1 MTYEARGVVKE
12 VGQERKFPSG
22 FSKREIVVDTAE
34 RGSRFPNEIPFTAVK
49 DKCALL
55 DGFRVGD
62 EVSVTFAVDG
72 RSFEGDRGLRRF
84 LDLKVLRIAKAGQA
98 GGNAPSPAQ
107 ALPMNGVGDD
117 NGQDDGGLPF

>member
-1 MTYEARGVVKE
+1 MTYEAKGVVKE
-12 VGQERKFPSG
+12 VGQTRSFPSG

-34 RGSRFPNEIPFTAVK
+34 RGSKYPNEIPFTAVK

-72 RSFEGDRGLRRF
+72 RSFEGDKGLRRF
-84 LDLKVLRIAKAGQA
+84 VDVKVIKIAKAGGSA
-98 GGNAPSPAQ
+98 SFGGQSAPAQ
-107 ALPMNGVGDD
+107 DD
-117 NGQDDGGLPF
+117 CGGQDDGMPF

>member
-1 MTYEARGVVKE
+1 MTYEAKGVVKE
-12 VGQERKFPSG
+12 VGQTRTFPSG

-34 RGSRFPNEIPFTAVK
+34 RGSKYPNEIPFTAVK
-49 DKCALL
+49 DKCGLL

-84 LDLKVLRIAKAGQA
+84 VDVKVIKIAKSGDAA
-98 GGNAPSPAQ
+98 APQGFP
-107 ALPMNGVGDD
+107 LPTRDD
-117 NGQDDGGLPF
+117 CGGQDEGMPF